1 MAGAKLSP
9 RQKMIGMMYL
19 VLTALL
25 ALNIS
30 KEVLNG
36 FVKVE
41 NSLIK
46 TQVTIAEKVND
57 TFSTLKAKY
66 LNNQEKVG
74 PFFSKAEEVTSDA
87 EEIITYISM
96 LKARC
101 MSASEKTMQ
110 EQEELGYSG
119 YYGKDELGRDTVL
132 NLEHISIKDEY
143 MALTAFMVGSDPH
156 TPVGASDDWY
166 ANAKSVSDWRTEGQW
181 NAKSLRSILERFRED
196 LVNITVVDIDG
207 NERTLPENLKN
218 SLNER
223 FSFEKEVENGV
234 DVLWEAANFYDVP
247 LAAVMPLMSKMIID
261 VQDAEAEILTW
272 LLGGIEAK
280 SLKFSE
286 VMPLVIPQSNYI
298 IKGDTARA
306 NILLA
311 AFDPTRV
318 PEIYMETEKWDG
330 VDSSEIDFSALE
342 PLPVD
347 AIGNGQ
353 LSLST
358 RGMKLGQY
366 QYRGI
371 IRYQGPEGDMQSQN
385 FITPVITVAEAA
397 LVVSPTKMNVFYR
410 GLDNP
415 VDISVPGVAND
426 KLRVSISSG
435 HKIRKQPDGSFIV
448 EPSSSNSNKVANIS
462 VKGEM
467 PDGTIADLGRK
478 EFRVKRIPDP
488 VPFWSGKR
496 PSNRTIT
503 KNEVLSFAPLAAKME
518 NFDFD
523 VKVRVKSFT
532 IRVSKDGTFKEL
544 TSGNNRLTND
554 MKALLERVRRGN
566 TIYFEDIVV
575 GLPDGTERILA
586 PMKLKVTS

>member
-1 MAGAKLSP
+1 MAGAKQTP

-41 NSLIK
+41 NSLLS
-46 TQVTIAEKVND
+46 TQVTIGEKVD
-57 TFSTLKAKY
+57 ETYATLKAKY

-74 PFFSKAEEVTSDA
+74 PFYQKAEEVNKKA
-87 EEIITYISM
+87 EKLVSFISL
-96 LKARC
+96 LKAKC
-101 MSASEKTMQ
+101 MAASEGTFE
-110 EQEELGYSG
+110 EQEPLNFEK
-119 YYGKDELGRDTVL
+119 YYGQDKDGRDTVL
-132 NLEHISIKDEY
+132 NLVHIQKKDEY
-143 MALTAFMVGSDPH
+143 QALTTYMVGSEPSSPIEGEW
-156 TPVGASDDWY
+156 T
-166 ANAKSVSDWRTEGQW
+166 ANGLRIALETYRDNLLNISVT
-181 NAKSLRSILERFRED
+181 
-196 LVNITVVDIDG
+196 DIDG
-207 NERTLPENLKN
+207 NVRTLPESIKK
-218 SLNER
+218 SLIER
-223 FSFEKEVENGV
+223 FSFENEMENGV
-234 DVLWEAANFYDVP
+234 EVLWEAANFYDVP

-261 VQDAEAEILTW
+261 VEDSEAEILNW
-272 LLGGIEAK
+272 LLVGIEAK

-311 AFDPTRV
+311 AFDPTRI
-318 PEIYMETEKWDG
+318 PEVYVQTEKWDG
-330 VDSSEIDFSALE
+330 VDSTEIDFSNLE

-347 AIGNGQ
+347 GIGNGQ
-353 LSLST
+353 FSLST

-371 IRYQGPEGDMQSQN
+371 IRYQGPDGDMQSQE
-385 FITPVITVAEAA
+385 FFTPVFTVAEAA

-415 VDISVPGVAND
+415 VDVSVPGVAND
-426 KLRVSISSG
+426 KLTVSISAG
-435 HKIRKQPDGSFIV
+435 HKIKKQPDGSYNV
-448 EPSSSNSNKVANIS
+448 EPSSSNSNKTAVIS

-467 PDGTIADLGRK
+467 PDGTIADLGKK

-488 VPFWSGKR
+488 VPFWAGKR
-496 PSNRTIT
+496 PNDRTIT

-523 VKVRVKSFT
+523 VKVRVKGFT
-532 IRVSKDGTFKEL
+532 LRVSKDGTFKEL
-544 TSGNNRLTND
+544 TSGNNRLTSD

-575 GLPDGTERILA
+575 GMPDGTERILA

>member
-1 MAGAKLSP
+1 MAGAKQTP

-41 NSLIK
+41 NSLLS
-46 TQVTIAEKVND
+46 TQVTIGEKVD
-57 TFSTLKAKY
+57 ETYATLKAKY

-74 PFFSKAEEVTSDA
+74 PFYQKAEEVNKKA
-87 EEIITYISM
+87 EQLVSFISL
-96 LKARC
+96 LKAKC
-101 MSASEKTMQ
+101 MAASEGTFE
-110 EQEELGYSG
+110 EQEPLNFEK
-119 YYGKDELGRDTVL
+119 YYGQDKDGRDTVL
-132 NLEHISIKDEY
+132 NLVHIQKKDEY
-143 MALTAFMVGSDPH
+143 QALTTYMVGSEPSSPIEGEW
-156 TPVGASDDWY
+156 T
-166 ANAKSVSDWRTEGQW
+166 ANGLKIALETYRDNLLNISVT
-181 NAKSLRSILERFRED
+181 
-196 LVNITVVDIDG
+196 DIDG
-207 NERTLPENLKN
+207 NVRTLPESIKK
-218 SLNER
+218 SLIER
-223 FSFEKEVENGV
+223 FSFENEMENGV
-234 DVLWEAANFYDVP
+234 EVLWEAANFYDVP

-261 VQDAEAEILTW
+261 VEDSEAEILNW

-311 AFDPTRV
+311 AFDPTRI
-318 PEIYMETEKWDG
+318 PEVYIQTEKWDG
-330 VDSSEIDFSALE
+330 VDSSEIDFSNLE

-347 AIGNGQ
+347 GIGNGQ
-353 LSLST
+353 FSLAT

-371 IRYQGPEGDMQSQN
+371 IRYQGPEGDMQSQE
-385 FITPVITVAEAA
+385 FITPIITVAEAA

-426 KLRVSISSG
+426 KLRVSISAG
-435 HKIRKQPDGSFIV
+435 HKINKQPDGSYIV
-448 EPSSSNSNKVANIS
+448 EPSDSNSKKTAVIS

-467 PDGTIADLGRK
+467 PDGTIADLGKK

-488 VPFWSGKR
+488 VPFWAGKR
-496 PSNRTIT
+496 PSDRTIT

-523 VKVRVKSFT
+523 VKVRVKGFT
-532 IRVSKDGTFKEL
+532 LRVSKDGTFKEL
-544 TSGNNRLTND
+544 TSGNNRLTSD

-575 GLPDGTERILA
+575 GMPDGTERILA

>member
-1 MAGAKLSP
+1 MAGAKQTP

-41 NSLIK
+41 NSLLS
-46 TQVTIAEKVND
+46 TQVTIGEKVD
-57 TFSTLKAKY
+57 ETYATLKAKY

-74 PFFSKAEEVTSDA
+74 PFYQKAEEVNKKA
-87 EEIITYISM
+87 EELVSFISL
-96 LKARC
+96 LKAKC
-101 MSASEKTMQ
+101 MASSEGTFE
-110 EQEELGYSG
+110 EQEPLNFEK
-119 YYGKDELGRDTVL
+119 YYGQDRDGRDTVL
-132 NLEHISIKDEY
+132 NLVHIQKKDEY
-143 MALTAFMVGSDPH
+143 QALTTYMVGSEPSSPIEGEW
-156 TPVGASDDWY
+156 T
-166 ANAKSVSDWRTEGQW
+166 ANGLKIALETYRDNLLNISVT
-181 NAKSLRSILERFRED
+181 
-196 LVNITVVDIDG
+196 DIDG
-207 NERTLPENLKN
+207 NVRTLPESIKK
-218 SLNER
+218 SLSER
-223 FSFEKEVENGV
+223 FSFENEMENGV
-234 DVLWEAANFYDVP
+234 EVLWEAANFYDVP

-261 VQDAEAEILTW
+261 VEDSEAEILNW

-311 AFDPTRV
+311 AFDPTRI
-318 PEIYMETEKWDG
+318 PEVYVQTEKWDG
-330 VDSSEIDFSALE
+330 VDSTEIDFSNLE

-347 AIGNGQ
+347 GIGNGQ
-353 LSLST
+353 FSLST

-371 IRYQGPEGDMQSQN
+371 IRYQGPDGDMQSQE
-385 FITPVITVAEAA
+385 FFTPVFTVAEAA

-415 VDISVPGVAND
+415 VDVSVPGVAND
-426 KLRVSISSG
+426 KLTVSISAG
-435 HKIRKQPDGSFIV
+435 HKIKKQPDGSYNV
-448 EPSSSNSNKVANIS
+448 EPSSSNSNKTAVIS

-467 PDGTIADLGRK
+467 PDGTIADLGKK

-488 VPFWSGKR
+488 VPFWAGKR
-496 PSNRTIT
+496 PNDRTIT

-523 VKVRVKSFT
+523 VKVRVKGFT
-532 IRVSKDGTFKEL
+532 LRVSKDGTFKEL
-544 TSGNNRLTND
+544 TSGNNRLTSD

-575 GLPDGTERILA
+575 GMPDGTERILA
-586 PMKLKVTS
+586 PMKLKVTG